1 MAEHQDSEQQIAL
14 AQRAAQGNRE
24 AQRAVNEIAHPVI
37 EFQTDRFCK
46 RFCREN
52 RHLYRCSLKQP
63 IGGAPADAASCEW
76 GNASYGWMLDDLC
89 KPERL
94 RKYEGRNQAGLFDYL
109 YSIANSLPF
118 YERWKDWRFGR
129 RQQVPM
135 YIRAI
140 GERAAAVFFA
150 MRGNQPLAQIAQTAG
165 IEINEAERLADAIV
179 LELTRRHKLYLLEPP
194 QQVSLS
200 LVSAAGDDAAP
211 QQMDIPVE
219 DNRVEQQELRDRLA
233 RAWSKL
239 DATEQFVLEA
249 MIIEEQ
255 DAEDVLRALRTLDVS
270 IKPGVSAADTNRQQL
285 YYFKRKALS
294 RLGVELDDV

>member
-1 MAEHQDSEQQIAL
+1 MAERKDSQQQIEL
-14 AQRAAQGNRE
+14 AARAAQGNRE
-24 AQRAVNEIAHPVI
+24 AQRAVNELAHPMI

-52 RHLYRCSLKQP
+52 AHLYRCSLSKP

-94 RKYEGRNQAGLFDYL
+94 LKYEGRNQASLFDYL

-135 YIRAI
+135 YIREL
-140 GERAAAVFFA
+140 GDHAAAVFYA
-150 MRGNQPLAQIAQTAG
+150 MRGNQPLAQIAQSVGLAAAET
-165 IEINEAERLADAIV
+165 EALASQIV
-179 LELTRRHKLYLLEPP
+179 LELTRRHRLYLLDPP
-194 QQVSLS
+194 QEVSLS
-200 LVSAAGDDAAP
+200 LVSAVGDGEAN
-211 QQMDIPVE
+211 QQMDIPV
-219 DNRVEQQELRDRLA
+219 DDKLVEQQEQTDRLR
-233 RAWSKL
+233 RAWARL
-239 DATEQFVLEA
+239 DATQQFVLEA

-255 DAEDVLRALRTLDVS
+255 DAEDVLQALRLLDVS
-270 IKPGVSAADTNRQQL
+270 IKPGVAAADTNRQQL

-294 RLGVELDDV
+294 RLGLELEAL